1 MGLPAKFVGRWV
13 ADGNVM
19 QTGYPGSSF
28 SFCVTGATAITMQIS
43 NATRIAYRLD
53 DDDYQVLASSSGT
66 VRIQGLSKDTHHVK
80 VVICTSH
87 TTWAGTNYASVSE
100 ISVDAGYIYA
110 PKSSKRKILVFGD
123 SITEGWCA
131 DDSLTS
137 APDRAWWNVLSDDL
151 SLDVTPVGIGGIGY
165 EHTSNGDYPAISA
178 TPSYIENINKN
189 TVVNDADFD
198 IVLLELGVNDW
209 KSKTEIDFDYLSKIT
224 DVLTRIKSKYQKSDI
239 HAMLP
244 FNQNGWPSLK
254 QAYQNSGVHIVD
266 TDWYDTI
273 TFYDSLHPN
282 RAGGRTIAKQI
293 SSYLTNYYESN
304 YFMEDDMK
312 RIDMIYLDKNGNV
325 QKVSSA
331 SADTPLAPSVP
342 SDGIKVSEVTVT
354 SSSTSGNLIDERKW
368 MLRYYN
374 SGCISVKDYGAK
386 GDGVTDDTSAIQKT
400 IDNNPGKTIYF
411 PDGEYLISSSI
422 VTSSTDE
429 DKSILNLG
437 NATIK
442 ASDSFQSAAYMIE
455 LGRKGGPSYGW
466 SGAPHRSG
474 VMGGRLNGNKAA
486 YGGIHVTHMDN
497 AFLDSVYIEAVQQ
510 IGISVEEPSL
520 ECNSSAA
527 DLKHVFVTGSGKKGS
542 VGIKLNGC
550 DNKLTHIKVF
560 AFETGMEINAGGDY
574 INICH
579 VLGWLA
585 YEDKNDIGFILN
597 GGDIHLDNCYSDGF
611 STALY
616 QDENCKR
623 GIINNIF
630 VLFNSNLSGA
640 NETFLKVKTGRP
652 KIFVIRANVH
662 FNTANNPT
670 VYDGE
675 LNLSSDTNNNHVFY
689 QCSFKNANLTDK
701 GIISPLSKDPF
712 LDPYLLS
719 DLDLNNVLCD
729 ARFSL
734 KFDGSQAAK
743 KHYPV
748 TSGTYYGMLE
758 VKTYPN
764 GYNVWG
770 SCVQTIYTSV
780 GTKYERM
787 SFSQVL
793 GDTWTPWKT
802 IY

>member
-1 MGLPAKFVGRWV
+1 MQAKFVGRWV
-13 ADGNVM
+13 PSGNSM
-19 QTGYPGSSF
+19 TTGYSGSSF
-28 SFCVTGATAITMQIS
+28 SFRVSGTNYVNVSIS
-43 NATRIAYRLD
+43 GATRIAYKVD
-53 DDDYQVLASSSGT
+53 DGVYVVTNNVQIT
-66 VRIQGLSKDTHHVK
+66 GLTLSTHK
-80 VVICTSH
+80 IKIVIATSQN
-87 TTWAGTNYASVSE
+87 TWLGSNYAQVTGIEVGSNGT
-100 ISVDAGYIYA
+100 ILIDT
-110 PKSSKRKILVFGD
+110 PTKRKCLVFGD
-123 SITEGWCA
+123 SITEGWMA
-131 DDSLTS
+131 NGKSVS
-137 APDRAWWNVLSDDL
+137 APECSWWNKLSEKLNIDT
-151 SLDVTPVGIGGIGY
+151 VPVGIGGIGY
-165 EHTSNGDYPAISA
+165 INKSNGNYPGVKNI
-178 TPSYIENINKN
+178 PSYIENI
-189 TVVNDADFD
+189 TSSS
-198 IVLLELGVNDW
+198 IVSDTDYDLVIIELGTNDW
-209 KSKTEIDFDYLSKIT
+209 KSRTEVDNDYVAVVT
-224 DVLTRIKSKYQKSDI
+224 ACVNRIKAKYPNADI
-239 HAMLP
+239 HAIIP
-244 FNQNGWPSLK
+244 FNFNGQPSLN
-254 QAYQNSGVHIVD
+254 QAYGDTNVNIIPTSWYSGIS
-266 TDWYDTI
+266 
-273 TFYDSLHPN
+273 FADSLHPN
-282 RAGGRTIAKQI
+282 EAGSVTIANNLY
-293 SSYLTNYYESN
+293 SYFIDKYGIN
-304 YFMEDDMK
+304 YFKEVVMK
-312 RIDMIYLDKNGNV
+312 RIDTVYIDTNGAV
-325 QKVSSA
+325 QKATGTMADNPVKPTLPLGAIRVADVVVEQGA
-331 SADTPLAPSVP
+331 STGTVVDNRDWL
-342 SDGIKVSEVTVT
+342 KVYD
-354 SSSTSGNLIDERKW
+354 NLNIV
-368 MLRYYN
+368 N
-374 SGCISVKDYGAK
+374 VKDYGAV
-386 GDGVTDDTSAIQKT
+386 GDGVTDDTSAIQKA

-442 ASDSFQSAAYMIE
+442 ASDSFQSEAYMIE
-455 LGRKGGPSYGW
+455 LGRKGGPRYGW
-466 SGAPHRSG
+466 SGAPRRSG

-560 AFETGMEINAGGDY
+560 AFETGMEINGGGDY

-597 GGDIHLDNCYSDGF
+597 GGDIHLDSCYSDGF
-611 STALY
+611 STVLY
-616 QDENCKR
+616 QDGNCKR
-623 GIINNIF
+623 GLINNIF

-652 KIFVIRANVH
+652 KISVVRANVH

-670 VYDGE
+670 VYDGD

-712 LDPYLLS
+712 LDPYLLG

-734 KFDGSQAAK
+734 KLDGSQAAK

-748 TSGTYYGMLE
+748 TSGVYYGMLE

-770 SCVQTIYTSV
+770 SCVQTIYTSI
-780 GTKYERM
+780 GTKYERI